1 MDDAPLSPPRED
13 YESGV
18 NSDDGMEVRIWLRL
32 ITCTNL
38 IDGGVR
44 QNLHQDYDTTLP
56 RFDILAQLDRAGE
69 ALSMGELSRRL
80 MVTNGNITGLID
92 RLVRDGLVERQ
103 PAPNDRRMQLVRLTD
118 GGKRFF
124 DDVAAQ
130 HRSWVSDM
138 MKDLGRAEMI
148 QLYDLLARLKQS
160 LVESRA
166 SANGDTKG

>member
-1 MDDAPLSPPRED
+1 MDDTPLPPVRED

-18 NSDDGMEVRIWLRL
+18 NSDDRMEVRIWLRL

-38 IDGGVR
+38 IDAGVR
-44 QNLHQDYDTTLP
+44 QGLHQEYDTTLP

-118 GGKRFF
+118 EGKRFF
-124 DDVAAQ
+124 ADVAAH
-130 HRSWVSDM
+130 HRQWVSDL
-138 MKDLGRAEMI
+138 MKGMSRAEMN

-160 LVESRA
+160 LVDSQA
-166 SANGDTKG
+166 TTKGETEG

>member
-1 MDDAPLSPPRED
+1 MDDTPLPPVRED

-18 NSDDGMEVRIWLRL
+18 NSDDRMEVRIWLRL

-38 IDGGVR
+38 IDSGVR
-44 QNLHQDYDTTLP
+44 QGLHQEYDTTLP

-118 GGKRFF
+118 QGQTFF
-124 DDVAAQ
+124 ADVAMY
-130 HRSWVSDM
+130 HRQWVSDM
-138 MKDLGRAEMI
+138 MKDMSRTEMN

-160 LVESRA
+160 LLDSQG
-166 SANGDTKG
+166 SSKGDDQA

>member
-1 MDDAPLSPPRED
+1 MDETPLPPVRHD

-18 NSDDGMEVRIWLRL
+18 NSDDRVEVRIWLRL

-38 IDGGVR
+38 IASRVR
-44 QNLHQDYDTTLP
+44 QDLHQSFETTLP
-56 RFDILAQLDRAGE
+56 RFDVLAQLDRAGE

-118 GGKRFF
+118 AGRDFF
-124 DDVAAQ
+124 DRVAAE
-130 HRSWVSDM
+130 HRRWVGDM
-138 MKDLGRAEMI
+138 MSRLSREEMAH
-148 QLYDLLARLKQS
+148 LYELLARLKQS
-160 LVESRA
+160 ILDSDVATDGGE
-166 SANGDTKG
+166 GP